1 MLIQDFIV
9 KEKKVSGLHKDLCE
23 DCKRVEY
30 LYRNLPGYKSNLVFW
45 VAKPCQS
52 IVKKPRPVVRSEE
65 ETTLGHEF
73 FSFLKKVGSLK
84 VQKGTDSKENEV
96 FVLSRN
102 TTAVK

>member
-52 IVKKPRPVVRSEE
+52 ILKKPRPVEPKGKLVKDAVLTIKKDGI
-65 ETTLGHEF
+65 TTRIPLG
-73 FSFLKKVGSLK
+73 
-84 VQKGTDSKENEV
+84 EV
-96 FVLSRN
+96 FIERTEKPRKKLFR
-102 TTAVK
+102 K